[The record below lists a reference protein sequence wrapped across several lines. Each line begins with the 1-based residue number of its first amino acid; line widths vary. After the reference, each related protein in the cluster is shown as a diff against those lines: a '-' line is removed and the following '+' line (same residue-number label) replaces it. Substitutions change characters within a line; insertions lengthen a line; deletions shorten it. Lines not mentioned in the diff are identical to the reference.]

1 MKVIIDTNSLLS
13 LVRYYIKIDSKNI
26 LSKYIKSKLESGE
39 LLIID
44 KVYDECKYVSKG
56 DILSTL
62 NYLNDNYFLKSINF
76 PIKTD
81 NLLAPAPNKLLRQID
96 NQFVNSV
103 VLKQKKISEIE
114 YEIQKNIFMNGA
126 DIKQIILA
134 LNYKRDNIDVIIV
147 TEESE
152 ISNDNK
158 LFKKIPSMCKEL
170 NIKTMTLPELLVS
183 FNDLRIEFTNL

>member
-56 DILSTL
+56 DILLTL